1 MKTDDAH
8 VCVGGQENL
17 GQQGFSTSWRSSQ
30 QHPRRSTQPQS
41 SELLWRTH
49 WSLQDTH
56 TAVLSVLT
64 LIRKEWGWTSS
75 NTKHRQPSSNS
86 VTCERTEESSII
98 KDNKIKG
105 SWLILKLK
113 MLRIHVFTSIAMV
126 SSSRTSCSA
135 PTSSQV
141 TSGTVAN
148 PSLLAEGCTLAR
160 ESWKSDMRM
169 DKPASFSSDRV
180 SVLFSRH
187 STLHSSPC
195 WTQHITRQGNAEA
208 GNPVESFCI
217 RNAAQQSECGISGLH
232 KNMKQKRGSDAYTCC
247 GWSSTN
253 IFSEDKNF
261 NSLHTE
267 GVSAMWYEPYSCV
280 CHSPQFGSN
289 LCQVQTS

>member
-1 MKTDDAH
+1 MAY
-8 VCVGGQENL
+8 
-17 GQQGFSTSWRSSQ
+17 
-30 QHPRRSTQPQS
+30 
-41 SELLWRTH
+41 SE
-49 WSLQDTH
+49 
-56 TAVLSVLT
+56 
-64 LIRKEWGWTSS
+64 
-75 NTKHRQPSSNS
+75 
-86 VTCERTEESSII
+86 
-98 KDNKIKG
+98 
-105 SWLILKLK
+105 
-113 MLRIHVFTSIAMV
+113 IHVFTSIAMV

-217 RNAAQQSECGISGLH
+217 QMQHNRVSVASPQ
-232 KNMKQKRGSDAYTCC
+232 KQGSDAYTCC
-247 GWSSTN
+247 G
-253 IFSEDKNF
+253 
-261 NSLHTE
+261 
-267 GVSAMWYEPYSCV
+267 
-280 CHSPQFGSN
+280 
-289 LCQVQTS
+289 